1 MSLYDVLNKKTV
13 LELRS
18 YCEDNGISLE
28 SNVKKA
34 QIIAILEKYA
44 NESGLAKKVQ
54 EQAKSEEEIKNPEN
68 VINAISKKQE
78 PVEVVETKKI
88 KKNKNDI
95 AVYSTRNLS
104 WTGVGVLELGYNIV
118 SKEASEKWIT
128 HKAVRIAT
136 PDEVARHYGTK

>member
-28 SNVKKA
+28 GNVKKA
-34 QIIAILEKYA
+34 QIIAMLEKYA

-54 EQAKSEEEIKNPEN
+54 EKTKSQEESKIPTN
-68 VINAISKKQE
+68 VIDVTYKKEQ
-78 PVEVVETKKI
+78 PVEIIETKKI
-88 KKNKNDI
+88 KKNKNDV